1 MGDLVEV
8 CHRNLDHHVHLLPF
22 VVEVDGELSTFV
34 EASLQ
39 RFRRLAELEVQ
50 LREGVEEC
58 EAVLAWPVGL
68 GFVRRFEIL
77 DLPEGG
83 LTLCVE
89 LVVATAQSLGERVV
103 GVAVL
108 RLAEQVALPAIK
120 FVDLLLEPA
129 SLGCSFPLGSVVVGR
144 EFGAQEGDPVAPEDA
159 FGVEV
164 GDRGFK
170 DVFADT
176 DALGVSGELVVTAP
190 VVRSGPALVPDR
202 CAGIADGSEHPPPA
216 GAVDHAP
223 EHVGPFGRGVAVEF
237 VVLAGASSGLPVGVE
252 LVVHPLRDQGFVDGF
267 G

>member
-1 MGDLVEV
+1 MGNLVEV

-22 VVEVDGELSTFV
+22 VIEVDGELSAFV

-39 RFRRLAELEVQ
+39 RFWRPVELEIQ
-50 LREGVEEC
+50 LRQGVEES
-58 EAVLAWPVGL
+58 EAVLAWPVGF
-68 GFVRRFEIL
+68 GFVRHVEIL

-89 LVVATAQSLGERVV
+89 LVVATAQSLGERFF

-120 FVDLLLEPA
+120 LVDLLLESS
-129 SLGCSFPLGSVVVGR
+129 SLGCSFPRGAVVVGR
-144 EFGAQEGDPVAPEDA
+144 EFGAQEGDPVATEDA

-176 DALGVSGELVVTAP
+176 DALGVSVELELVP
-190 VVRSGPALVPDR
+190 VLRTV
-202 CAGIADGSEHPPPA
+202 I
-216 GAVDHAP
+216 
-223 EHVGPFGRGVAVEF
+223 
-237 VVLAGASSGLPVGVE
+237 PVG
-252 LVVHPLRDQGFVDGF
+252 
-267 G
+267 